1 MRLTKKVEDKAVF
14 HVCDKTCLSCDG
26 TSCGFTQAI
35 VDRLAAY
42 EDTGLEPDE
51 IKENI
56 GLMSPICVGCDGK
69 TADGKRTEK
78 CTYVDDDFRKCL
90 ERSVHLSELA
100 HAEERGRLVVL
111 PCKVGDTVW
120 TLNHHYRPVDGKV
133 QSIHQ
138 NYVGDRAGR
147 WVLTSFFPEYYG
159 QAESGLDPDFIPAT
173 RYFGIEDFG
182 KTVFLTREEAE
193 AALKGETEDV

>member
-1 MRLTKKVEDKAVF
+1 MRLTYRGYNDVPLLRTDAEQTEVITK
-14 HVCDKTCLSCDG
+14 
-26 TSCGFTQAI
+26 
-35 VDRLAAY
+35 LAAY
-42 EDTGLEPDE
+42 EDADE
-51 IKENI
+51 Q
-56 GLMSPICVGCDGK
+56 
-69 TADGKRTEK
+69 
-78 CTYVDDDFRKCL
+78 
-90 ERSVHLSELA
+90 
-100 HAEERGRLVVL
+100 GRLVIL
-111 PCKVGDTVW
+111 PCKVGNTVW

-193 AALKGETEDV
+193 AALKGGPDA